1 MRQNHYFIKTYLLR
15 IILTAILIAPVYRQ
29 ETDGFVNM
37 FNGKD
42 LNDKRQILSECSYSL
57 LFRIGFSVLR

>member
-15 IILTAILIAPVYRQ
+15 IILTAILIAPVYSQ

-37 FNGKD
+37 FNGTD